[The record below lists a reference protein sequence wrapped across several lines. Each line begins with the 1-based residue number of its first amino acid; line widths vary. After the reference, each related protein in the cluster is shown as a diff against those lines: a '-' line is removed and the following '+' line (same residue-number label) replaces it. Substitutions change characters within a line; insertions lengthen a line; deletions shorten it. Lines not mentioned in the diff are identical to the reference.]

1 MDTLDNSAD
10 ELPSEPSE
18 RGTDGRFL
26 PGNKTAAGR
35 KGARNR
41 LSTALLETLAKDFE
55 EHGNTVVTRVR
66 TDRPSEYLKVMA
78 ALVPKHLELEGDNP
92 LIGLSSAEIQD
103 LIALVQDMRKLE
115 GVGESVAS

>member
-55 EHGNTVVTRVR
+55 EHGNTVFTRVR

-78 ALVPKHLELEGDNP
+78 ALEEALEGDNP